1 MANLKFGGEE
11 EFAAPPHE
19 LFRRLTDLDAL
30 AASIPDL
37 VTSQPIDERTL
48 EAVVRPGFSFLRGTL
63 KMRITFPELEPTTK
77 AKMLINAQGIGVTMG
92 VVSLMQLTSSAVGT
106 KLTWEAEVTELKG
119 LVSTLSGG
127 LIKAAAE
134 QVIRHGWSQL
144 HKQLENKG

>member
-37 VTSQPIDERTL
+37 VTSSQRIDERTL

-77 AKMLINAQGIGVTMG
+77 AKMLISAQGIGVTMG
-92 VVSLMQLTSSAVGT
+92 VVSLMQLRSSAVRHQAHVGSGSDGAQGARLHAQRRPDQSRGGT
-106 KLTWEAEVTELKG
+106 SDSPRLGTTA
-119 LVSTLSGG
+119 
-127 LIKAAAE
+127 
-134 QVIRHGWSQL
+134 
-144 HKQLENKG
+144 

>member
-1 MANLKFGGEE
+1 
-11 EFAAPPHE
+11 
-19 LFRRLTDLDAL
+19 
-30 AASIPDL
+30 
-37 VTSQPIDERTL
+37 
-48 EAVVRPGFSFLRGTL
+48 
-63 KMRITFPELEPTTK
+63 
-77 AKMLINAQGIGVTMG
+77 MG
-92 VVSLMQLTSSAVGT
+92 VVSLMQLASSAVGT